1 MRGIISDQQPTRPN
15 TRMRVHAALDYVY
28 VKVYCA
34 GFIQIIAEP
43 WSRLYRQPLQL
54 TPPFPVCSILQVCR
68 DGECG
73 GSEGSA
79 GQADHRTRTRRPPL
93 TIAARI
99 VCAPRSSFVP
109 RRVGEKGL
117 MYPATARD
125 RTDSSTAGC
134 RRKQGHCLPRMSTAN
149 WAVGSLL
156 CALPPN

>member
-1 MRGIISDQQPTRPN
+1 MKA
-15 TRMRVHAALDYVY
+15 RVDILCWFDTNHCGSLFTLNACNPYTLVA
-28 VKVYCA
+28 YCSV
-34 GFIQIIAEP
+34 
-43 WSRLYRQPLQL
+43 WW
-54 TPPFPVCSILQVCR
+54 

-79 GQADHRTRTRRPPL
+79 GQGDHRTRPRRPPL

-125 RTDSSTAGC
+125 RTDSLTAGC

-149 WAVGSLL
+149 WAVGSGQTSSHSLSL
-156 CALPPN
+156 FRNRRTRISR